1 MGRINQVYSTL
12 RTVIPLI
19 TGFST
24 KKELPIPES
33 LEDNNSNLLKDG
45 WGIIVGASNPFQS
58 QEMCYSM
65 DEVQFSIV
73 ITKESFN
80 SIADPSKAV
89 STNDTLLQNMNDL
102 RVRLLDSDKLGIPNY
117 LDMVTFTGASGIEF
131 SKSDKY
137 NIRAITVN
145 FNFLITEALG

>member
-1 MGRINQVYSTL
+1 
-12 RTVIPLI
+12 
-19 TGFST
+19 
-24 KKELPIPES
+24 
-33 LEDNNSNLLKDG
+33 
-45 WGIIVGASNPFQS
+45 
-58 QEMCYSM
+58 
-65 DEVQFSIV
+65 
-73 ITKESFN
+73 
-80 SIADPSKAV
+80 
-89 STNDTLLQNMNDL
+89 MNDL